1 MQPLTVVGVEKYSGH
16 RLTTQK
22 SPGVTSCML
31 QMRDTVR
38 QVAHLFPTAII
49 SGRGRDKVEAF
60 VQLPELFYAGSH
72 GMDIAGP
79 RVSSHQTRAIAG
91 MHLSLYTCCD
101 TPRAAVSAVSSAQ
114 LSSVVHRYCHAEE
127 QSSYSAFREANR
139 GTCSQHAALRLNQQM
154 LESLNHEVLRAAL
167 TVSLFAG

>member
-1 MQPLTVVGVEKYSGH
+1 MEIFGAA
-16 RLTTQK
+16 TQAFC
-22 SPGVTSCML
+22 SWQHYTCGTLPASAAGCIWQVSTDQLPVTRAACCML

-79 RVSSHQTRAIAG
+79 RVSASSRLG
-91 MHLSLYTCCD
+91 E
-101 TPRAAVSAVSSAQ
+101 AAMQ
-114 LSSVVHRYCHAEE
+114 LLA
-127 QSSYSAFREANR
+127 
-139 GTCSQHAALRLNQQM
+139 
-154 LESLNHEVLRAAL
+154 
-167 TVSLFAG
+167 FAGAGADGWPSTATSNSHWHTC

>member
-1 MQPLTVVGVEKYSGH
+1 VL
-16 RLTTQK
+16 LLLL
-22 SPGVTSCML
+22 L

-79 RVSSHQTRAIAG
+79 RVS
-91 MHLSLYTCCD
+91 LPCW
-101 TPRAAVSAVSSAQ
+101 
-114 LSSVVHRYCHAEE
+114 
-127 QSSYSAFREANR
+127 
-139 GTCSQHAALRLNQQM
+139 
-154 LESLNHEVLRAAL
+154 
-167 TVSLFAG
+167 